1 MTEKSIEVLADDPH
15 DNNADI
21 ENINDNALIEAG
33 WPPTTMIAAIVFS
46 SWRALLLIF
55 QYQHCYHDDD
65 QLRLQCSFLPNHDQN
80 NNWGK
85 G

>member
-46 SWRALLLIF
+46 S
-55 QYQHCYHDDD
+55 
-65 QLRLQCSFLPNHDQN
+65 
-80 NNWGK
+80 
-85 G
+85 